1 MKMGASLQILKL
13 FKRLDKHIQFYASK
27 IDKIYEMDSFLV
39 SCNLL
44 KQVREEIESLNSPIS
59 IQEIEPVI

>member
-1 MKMGASLQILKL
+1 
-13 FKRLDKHIQFYASK
+13 
-27 IDKIYEMDSFLV
+27 MDSFLV